1 MLFELH
7 GVYIFRLDESKVVK
21 IADFGL
27 ARDIDEKDY
36 YRVEDRGRPLP
47 IKWMAPECLD
57 TFKFDSRSDIVSSK
71 YVNSIAVYQFNAVIY
86 YVIIFA
92 QWSFGVTLWEVMTRG
107 RKPYAGVDNLDMKRY
122 LQRGGRLEKPPFCPD
137 LM

>member
-36 YRVEDRGRPLP
+36 YRVGDRDRPLP
-47 IKWMAPECLD
+47 IKWMAPECFD
-57 TFKFDSRSDIVSSK
+57 QNKFDTYSDV
-71 YVNSIAVYQFNAVIY
+71 VN
-86 YVIIFA
+86 A
-92 QWSFGVTLWEVMTRG
+92 Q
-107 RKPYAGVDNLDMKRY
+107 
-122 LQRGGRLEKPPFCPD
+122 
-137 LM
+137 

>member
-1 MLFELH
+1 MYMYTL
-7 GVYIFRLDESKVVK
+7 VYIFRVNAAEVVK

-27 ARDIDEKDY
+27 ARDIYERDY
-36 YRVEDRGRPLP
+36 YKIEDRRRPMP

-71 YVNSIAVYQFNAVIY
+71 YVNSNQCNAVIY
-86 YVIIFA
+86 DVIMFV